1 MSQNT
6 SQNIIALPTGI
17 EMGKYR
23 IIRSLGQGGF
33 GMTYLAEIIESGEKV
48 VIKENLPT
56 FCACRDTSS
65 LVVTATNP
73 HDELQE
79 YNKLLTRFV
88 EEARLL
94 AQLDHPNIVKV
105 LGAFEALGTA
115 YYVMP
120 WVGGKELHKAAPAP
134 AAMTEEW
141 LLPILRTMLGALGY
155 LHGRNI
161 YHRDVKPANILLTDD
176 GTPILIDF
184 GTARAI
190 ISDRSAT
197 HVGSP
202 GYSPIEQITA
212 KGKRGPWTDVYSL
225 GATCYRLITGER
237 PPEATERL
245 AEEEDPL
252 RPLATR
258 AELRGRFS
266 PAFLA
271 GIDKALSIRAKGR
284 WQTTAE
290 WLATLPA
297 PSTDT
302 TREEPPSRSVSTTP
316 IKVRNTPQPTRRKG
330 AFVPL
335 FCVLL
340 LGALGAGGYLLYEH
354 GQDVAEQRL
363 RDEQAARQEAERKA
377 REEEA
382 ERKAKEEA
390 ERKRQAEADYSM
402 GCNYYF
408 GQNGYSIDY
417 DKAVGYFRKAAEQG
431 HAGAQYNLGVCYKS
445 GRGVTQDYNEAVRW
459 YRKAAEQGQAGAQCN
474 LGVCYR
480 NGQGVTQDYNEAVRW
495 YRKAAEQGQA
505 DAQNNL
511 GLCYANG
518 RGVTKDYNEAVRWYR
533 KAAEQGN
540 AGAQNNLGWCYRN
553 GWGVTQDYQEA
564 VRWYRKAAEQGNDDA
579 QNNLGVCYENG
590 RGVTKDYNEAVRL
603 YRKSAEQGNARA
615 QCNLGGCYAN
625 GRGVT
630 QDYQEAVRWYRKAAQ
645 QGHTMAQDNLRRL
658 GETW

>member
-271 GIDKALSIRAKGR
+271 GIDKALSIRTKGR

-302 TREEPPSRSVSTTP
+302 TREEPPSRSVSTNP

-330 AFVPL
+330 AFVLL

-354 GQDVAEQRL
+354 GQDVAEKRL
-363 RDEQAARQEAERKA
+363 RDEQAARQEAER
-377 REEEA
+377 
-382 ERKAKEEA
+382 
-390 ERKRQAEADYSM
+390 
-402 GCNYYF
+402 
-408 GQNGYSIDY
+408 
-417 DKAVGYFRKAAEQG
+417 
-431 HAGAQYNLGVCYKS
+431 
-445 GRGVTQDYNEAVRW
+445 
-459 YRKAAEQGQAGAQCN
+459 
-474 LGVCYR
+474 
-480 NGQGVTQDYNEAVRW
+480 
-495 YRKAAEQGQA
+495 
-505 DAQNNL
+505 
-511 GLCYANG
+511 
-518 RGVTKDYNEAVRWYR
+518 
-533 KAAEQGN
+533 
-540 AGAQNNLGWCYRN
+540 
-553 GWGVTQDYQEA
+553 
-564 VRWYRKAAEQGNDDA
+564 
-579 QNNLGVCYENG
+579 
-590 RGVTKDYNEAVRL
+590 
-603 YRKSAEQGNARA
+603 
-615 QCNLGGCYAN
+615 
-625 GRGVT
+625 
-630 QDYQEAVRWYRKAAQ
+630 
-645 QGHTMAQDNLRRL
+645 
-658 GETW
+658 